1 MADTSRKPELDRSNT
16 MPPIA
21 ESSRVIRKATP
32 THLTVDTYNSA
43 QNQKDAGK
51 VGTG

>member
-1 MADTSRKPELDRSNT
+1 

-21 ESSRVIRKATP
+21 ESSQVIRKATP
-32 THLTVDTYNSA
+32 THLTVDTHDNST